1 MSVHTLPDAA
11 AAGRQS
17 KLIIDL
23 ATSELRAGN
32 GNEAQRLL
40 RDHLLKS
47 PRDADALVKL
57 AEIAEENFRSEE
69 AAVLLRRAADADPT
83 AARFT
88 ALLRHLQARV
98 GAAAVLAELDRVP
111 PALRHEFDIMVEEVV
126 ALDALSHND
135 REIAVLEELSRT
147 APDNTDV
154 WITLGEALGAVGRR
168 DEALEAVREALR
180 RKPSC
185 GAAYWA
191 LANFKAFRFSDADVS
206 AMRKA
211 LKRNPAAG
219 DQITLNFALGRA
231 LEDRGLHQQSF
242 RHYAAGNQLHA
253 AGLDP
258 STTGCSA
265 FVNAGIATLTP
276 AFFEERAGWG
286 CRDPSPVFVVGMHR
300 AGSTLVDQI
309 LASHPEIEGTTE
321 IKVLETMWNRLWRRG
336 IANGR
341 HVFHELASLDAGEIA
356 ALGEEYV
363 ERTRA
368 FRTTTRP
375 FFVDKMP
382 PNWMRLGLIR
392 LALPNAKI
400 IDARR
405 HPMACGFSNF
415 KQHYRRDDN
424 PFASSLETIGTFYRD
439 YWRFVANFER
449 AQPGAVHRVT
459 NETLIAD
466 PEGEIRRMLDFIGVP
481 FDAACLE
488 FHKNKR
494 AVRTPSAEQV
504 RRPINR
510 DGVDAW
516 KNYEPWLGPLKAAL
530 GPALDH
536 WNE

>member
-1 MSVHTLPDAA
+1 MNLEALADPAA
-11 AAGRQS
+11 SARQS
-17 KLIIDL
+17 RLVVEL
-23 ATSELRAGN
+23 ATAELRAGN

-47 PRDADALVKL
+47 PRDADALAKL
-57 AEIAEENFRSEE
+57 AQIAEENFRSEE

-88 ALLRHLQARV
+88 VLLRHLQTHV
-98 GAAAVLAELDRVP
+98 GASAVLAELDRVP
-111 PALRHEFDIMVEEVV
+111 PAVRQDFDVKVEEVI
-126 ALDALSHND
+126 ALDALSHSD
-135 REIAVLEELSRT
+135 REIAVLEDLTRI
-147 APDNTDV
+147 APADTDV
-154 WITLGEALGAVGRR
+154 WITLGEALAAVGRR
-168 DEALEAVREALR
+168 DEAVAAVREALR
-180 RKPSC
+180 IRPSC

-211 LKRNPAAG
+211 LKKNPGAA
-219 DQITLNFALGRA
+219 DSITLNFALGRA
-231 LEDRGLHQQSF
+231 LESRGLHQQSF
-242 RHYAAGNQLHA
+242 RHYAAGNQLQA
-253 AGLDP
+253 AGFDR
-258 STTGCSA
+258 SAVGCTA
-265 FVNAGIATLTP
+265 LVDAAIATLTP

-286 CRDPSPVFVVGMHR
+286 CPDPSPIFVVGMHR

-309 LASHPEIEGTTE
+309 LASHPRIEGTTE
-321 IKVLETMWNRLWRRG
+321 IKVLEAMWNRLWRRG
-336 IANGR
+336 AGSGR
-341 HVFHELASLDAGEIA
+341 HVFQELASLDAADIA
-356 ALGEEYV
+356 ALGEEYI

-368 FRTTTRP
+368 FRTTDRP
-375 FFVDKMP
+375 FFIDKMP

-415 KQHYRRDDN
+415 KQHYRRNDN
-424 PFASSLETIGTFYRD
+424 PFASSLETTGDFYRD
-439 YWRFVANFER
+439 YWRFMTHFDEV
-449 AQPGAVHRVT
+449 QPGAAHRIV
-459 NETLIAD
+459 NEKLIDD
-466 PEGEIRRMLDFIGVP
+466 PEGEIRRLLDFVGVP
-481 FDAACLE
+481 FDPACLE
-488 FHKNKR
+488 FHTNKR

-510 DGVDAW
+510 DGVDVW

-536 WNE
+536 WND